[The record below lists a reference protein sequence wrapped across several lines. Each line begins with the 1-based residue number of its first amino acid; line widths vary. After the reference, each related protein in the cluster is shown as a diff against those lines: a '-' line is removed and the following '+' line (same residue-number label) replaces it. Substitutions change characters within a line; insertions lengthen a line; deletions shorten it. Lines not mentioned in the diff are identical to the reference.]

1 MSRRLLVPA
10 LVLAALWLGALPAPL
25 LAHGGGYNGPVGGS
39 APKPAGG
46 PSSGAPSAPKPP
58 TAPAYPV
65 KSGGGPSSGR
75 ESAPPAY
82 PEKQKGGPTSG
93 SSSTASPTKTGPSS
107 GLKLE
112 LASTGWQYWWE
123 FNKDQYL
130 NLKSR
135 TVRLSSKGYVA
146 GHLTGRGRRADPD
159 LFIRPDPVLIRRE
172 VLPLLMRLLDE
183 EQDRDILDS
192 SMLALARS
200 ADEDTAQFVIDALLP
215 FLAHEDRVVQ
225 CAAALSLGVLG
236 SPRAVP
242 PLTAVMRDT
251 GKGRN
256 LARATGPL
264 DQSVRACAA
273 LGLGLINEPDS
284 VDALCA
290 LVRQT
295 PDRDDD
301 LKACAIAALGLMDNA
316 SSPQALTFLL
326 GLLEDRRLD
335 PPIKSHVP
343 SAIGKLCNRMGVY
356 DPVVDRALLEAFRGQ
371 DTDDCVRPSLAIALG
386 LVGTIP
392 SDDLAQDEVLAALL
406 DYCAQ
411 GRNDATREFCFIAV
425 AQIGRRDPEAPA
437 HPAVHQALRE
447 LFVRECVRPTVHG
460 DRAWAALGAAIY
472 GLERAEARPDLAE
485 SLIQA
490 WSTEGDPSYKAA
502 FALALGLLDVQ
513 PRAGELFADLQ
524 GRQDQELNGFTALAL
539 GFMQH
544 GLASDTLRALC
555 RSKAILA
562 MYRTRLA
569 TSLALL
575 ADDGADEALI
585 ELLGEGHA
593 VGVCAAAA
601 KALGLIGG
609 TQAVATLQAIAAD
622 THQRELARAFACVAL
637 GMICEKTAL
646 PWNARLL
653 SDTNFR
659 SLGPTLQQVFDIL

>member
-10 LVLAALWLGALPAPL
+10 LVLGALGVALPAPL
-25 LAHGGGYNGPVGGS
+25 LAHGGNYTN
-39 APKPAGG
+39 PAGPTA
-46 PSSGAPSAPKPP
+46 PSKPGSGQGSGSPFGAPSTP
-58 TAPAYPV
+58 TAPSTGS
-65 KSGGGPSSGR
+65 SGGVGSGPPSSPVSPTKSR
-75 ESAPPAY
+75 S
-82 PEKQKGGPTSG
+82 GPTSG
-93 SSSTASPTKTGPSS
+93 SSSSSSPGKAGPTS
-107 GLKLE
+107 GAKLA

-159 LFIRPDPVLIRRE
+159 LFIRPDPALIRRE

-200 ADEDTAQFVIDALLP
+200 ADADTAQFVIDALLP

-236 SPRAVP
+236 SPRAVA

-251 GKGRN
+251 SKGRN

-316 SSPQALTFLL
+316 SSPQALTCLL
-326 GLLEDRRLD
+326 GLLADRRLD

-343 SAIGKLCNRMGVY
+343 PAIGKLCNRLGVF
-356 DPVVDRALLEAFRGQ
+356 DPAVNRALLEAFRDR
-371 DTDDCVRPSLAIALG
+371 DTDDRVRQSLAIALG

-392 SDDLAQDEVLAALL
+392 SDDLAQDEVLATLL
-406 DYCAQ
+406 EYCAE
-411 GRNDATREFCFIAV
+411 GRDDGTREFCFIAV
-425 AQIGRRDPEAPA
+425 AQIGRRDPAAPA

-447 LFVRECVRPTVHG
+447 LFVRECVRPTVDG

-502 FALALGLLDVQ
+502 FALALGLLEAQ

-539 GFMQH
+539 GFMRH
-544 GLASDTLRALC
+544 RPASDALRELC
-555 RSKAILA
+555 RSKAILT

-575 ADDGADEALI
+575 ADDGTDEALI
-585 ELLGEGHA
+585 ALLAEGHA

-609 TQAVATLQAIAAD
+609 ARAVATLQAIAAD
-622 THQRELARAFACVAL
+622 SRERDLARAFACVAL

-653 SDTNFR
+653 ADSNFR
-659 SLGPTLQQVFDIL
+659 SLAPTLQQVFDIL